1 MLARVIFGA
10 APTLL
15 GAIVV
20 VVISGVVGIP
30 AGLFAGYY
38 GGRTESI
45 IMRILDALLAFPA
58 LLLAILVVAT
68 FGRGLTTAVLALG
81 VIYIPAMARLV
92 RSVTLVQRNQA
103 YVDAGVALG
112 YSDRRIIFRH
122 ILPNLVAAIVV
133 QSSIDLAYAILD
145 IAALSFLGLG
155 QQPPDPDWGSM
166 LSDGRS
172 YLLQNPLPAM
182 SAGLAI
188 MLAVIAFNLVGDGLR
203 AQLDPGSASDDRLPA
218 VRPACRRCW
227 RSTGLTVAFRT
238 MAGAVH
244 AVNGLDLDLRAGEI
258 VGLVGESGSGKSVTS
273 RAIMGLLPRRTS
285 EVSGSVRL
293 AGRELVGLP
302 ESEYRRVRGEQ
313 VAIDL
318 PGPADR
324 TRPAVPR
331 R

>member
-1 MLARVIFGA
+1 MTTVTATSPSLRRRLGTSALVRNRAAVVGLAILVPLLLATVIPWLLTNADPNAQDLTRSLFGPSLAHPLGTDKPGRDVLARVIFGA

-20 VVISGVVGIP
+20 VVISGGVGIP

-68 FGRGLTTAVLALG
+68 FGRGLTTAVMALG

-103 YVDAGVALG
+103 YVDAGIALG
-112 YSDRRIIFRH
+112 YPDRRIIFRH
-122 ILPNLVAAIVV
+122 ILPNLVAAVVV

-182 SAGLAI
+182 SAGIAI

-203 AQLDPGSASDDRLPA
+203 AQLDP
-218 VRPACRRCW
+218 
-227 RSTGLTVAFRT
+227 
-238 MAGAVH
+238 
-244 AVNGLDLDLRAGEI
+244 
-258 VGLVGESGSGKSVTS
+258 
-273 RAIMGLLPRRTS
+273 
-285 EVSGSVRL
+285 
-293 AGRELVGLP
+293 RE
-302 ESEYRRVRGEQ
+302 RQR
-313 VAIDL
+313 
-318 PGPADR
+318 
-324 TRPAVPR
+324 
-331 R
+331 

>member
-1 MLARVIFGA
+1 MTAAIASAPSLRRRLGASALVRNRAAVVGLLILLPLLLATIVPWLLSNADPNAQDLAASLQGPSWAHPLGTDKPGRDVLARVIFGA

-20 VVISGVVGIP
+20 VIISGVIGIP
-30 AGLFAGYY
+30 AGLFAGYF
-38 GGRTESI
+38 GGRTESL

-182 SAGLAI
+182 SAGIAI

-203 AQLDPGSASDDRLPA
+203 AQLDP
-218 VRPACRRCW
+218 
-227 RSTGLTVAFRT
+227 
-238 MAGAVH
+238 
-244 AVNGLDLDLRAGEI
+244 
-258 VGLVGESGSGKSVTS
+258 
-273 RAIMGLLPRRTS
+273 
-285 EVSGSVRL
+285 
-293 AGRELVGLP
+293 RE
-302 ESEYRRVRGEQ
+302 RQR
-313 VAIDL
+313 
-318 PGPADR
+318 
-324 TRPAVPR
+324 
-331 R
+331 